1 MDIRLQ
7 EPETTANLAQ
17 QAVDYSNT
25 IGACLAVE
33 GCVGITVWDFYDPV
47 SSSLLNLGSNV
58 LIISVFLGARS
69 VYRIWLS

>member
-1 MDIRLQ
+1 VEVAVTELDIRLQ

-25 IGACLAVE
+25 VGACLAVK

-47 SSSLLNLGSNV
+47 SFSLLHL
-58 LIISVFLGARS
+58 
-69 VYRIWLS
+69 